1 MLSSLMEWLWQERF
15 WLPPNNTW
23 AQLEDRDGLVFAHPR
38 HMLAALP
45 LALVLVAV
53 RLTFE
58 RFVALPL
65 SRWMGVRDQI
75 RRHANPNATLEK
87 YFLRTGRRPTETQM
101 ALLAAQCG
109 LTLRQT
115 QCWFRRRRNQERPR
129 LSKKFCEASWK
140 FVFYL
145 CSFTGGISILYHA
158 SWMWNEKKC
167 WENHP
172 NQTLQPELYW
182 WYLLELS
189 FYISLLI
196 TLPFDIKRKD
206 FKEQVIHHFVT
217 ITLISFSY
225 CSNLLRIGTLVL
237 LLHDSAD
244 YLLEVGK
251 MLSYAGFG
259 SACTALF
266 FVFSSV
272 FFYTRLIIFPTK
284 ILYTT
289 LFDSVENSGPF
300 FGYYFFNTLLIMLQV
315 LHVYWFCLILR
326 MIYNVLRKGQLGKDV
341 RSDEEESDY
350 SDDEVAR
357 KGPQLKNGVTQGPGA
372 VPSNGPRSRA
382 AGRLANGHIPTT

>member
-1 MLSSLMEWLWQERF
+1 MLSSLTEWLWQERF

-158 SWMWNEKKC
+158 SWMWNAKKC

-284 ILYTT
+284 
-289 LFDSVENSGPF
+289 
-300 FGYYFFNTLLIMLQV
+300 
-315 LHVYWFCLILR
+315 
-326 MIYNVLRKGQLGKDV
+326 
-341 RSDEEESDY
+341 
-350 SDDEVAR
+350 
-357 KGPQLKNGVTQGPGA
+357 
-372 VPSNGPRSRA
+372 
-382 AGRLANGHIPTT
+382 